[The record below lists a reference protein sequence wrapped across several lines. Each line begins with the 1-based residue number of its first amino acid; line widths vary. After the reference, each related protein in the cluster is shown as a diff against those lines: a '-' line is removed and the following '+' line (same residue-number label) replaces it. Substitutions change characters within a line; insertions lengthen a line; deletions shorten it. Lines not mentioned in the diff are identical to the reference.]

1 MICEKC
7 RMKLSDDMKFC
18 PVCGTAVSKSTESP
32 DNHVPVCRKCGASL
46 LPDARFCLKCGSP
59 VETVPP
65 SKSAESPD
73 NHVPVCRKCGASL
86 LPDAR
91 FCLKCG
97 SPVGTVS
104 PTNHQLTPKPVSFT
118 REEKRVQKRKKQSIW
133 YIAIAVFLITAIVG
147 TFIFSTF
154 HRNNESSYNNRY
166 RYTVMELEK
175 GESGDNHDNILI
187 DSEGNI
193 ITINAKRLYL
203 SYIGDNG
210 VAAGLTYKGDGT
222 NSDESL
228 FIIKDGQY
236 IEITNKVVGNDKR
249 DFQLCGSGKK
259 LFYKE
264 TNEKIY
270 SYDTENGITSEI
282 HEGTYIDFVS
292 YDGNVVTFDDEYCK
306 IGDKSAFWAAPFANY
321 EGVSDSG
328 KNVYFNKYYHTT
340 IGDDESYRAEF
351 AVINAASHKDGYFP
365 DEYII
370 NESESIY
377 TGITA
382 HNNDYSEILFEYD
395 GDTYFYNNKKRRK
408 TLICNN
414 AFLCPVEGIR
424 LLQGIDDKFAI
435 EVTLIDYWKRYQNIY
450 GSIDLTES
458 LYDTVHSVDTIKKH
472 VYLKFNYDEKSTVS
486 LVYLNDDLTC
496 QMLVEDVTA
505 DPVISSSGNYIWAI
519 SGGNEIY
526 RIDMTG
532 REPKTK
538 SIDMNGLSI
547 QWVDDY
553 NSMDHF
559 YSVPIALC
567 DGGESAYC
575 IADVSTDYEN
585 DMASGTLYHINM
597 DDGSISMIDNDVVR
611 CISDE
616 RGHIYYLNND
626 SPEQKTGSL
635 YSYSQSQGK
644 KQITRDVHNIFM
656 INSSLFATKL
666 SEEYNLYK
674 LEDNMLHLVADNIYN
689 GDFLH
694 N

>member
-1 MICEKC
+1 
-7 RMKLSDDMKFC
+7 MKLSDDMKFC

-59 VETVPP
+59 V
-65 SKSAESPD
+65 
-73 NHVPVCRKCGASL
+73 
-86 LPDAR
+86 
-91 FCLKCG
+91 
-97 SPVGTVS
+97 GTVS
-104 PTNHQLTPKPVSFT
+104 PANHQLTPKPVSFT
-118 REEKRVQKRKKQSIW
+118 GEEKRVQKRKKQSIW

-154 HRNNESSYNNRY
+154 HRNNESSYNNHY

-175 GESGDNHDNILI
+175 GEYGDNHDNILI
-187 DSEGNI
+187 DTEGNI
-193 ITINAKRLYL
+193 ITVNAKSLYL

-210 VAAGLTYKGDGT
+210 VAAGLTYKGDET

-236 IEITNKVVGNDKR
+236 IEITDKVAGNSEM

-259 LFYKE
+259 LFYRE
-264 TNEKIY
+264 TDEKIY

-292 YDGNVVTFDDEYCK
+292 YDGNVVTFGDKYCK

-321 EGVSDSG
+321 EGGSDSG
-328 KNVYFNKYYHTT
+328 KNVYFNKSYHTT
-340 IGDDESYRAEF
+340 SGDDESDSVEF

-365 DEYII
+365 NEYII

-377 TGITA
+377 TSITA

-395 GDTYFYNNKKRRK
+395 GDTYFYNNKKRSK

-414 AFLCPVEGIR
+414 ALLYPVEGIR
-424 LLQGIDDKFAI
+424 LVQGIDDKFAI
-435 EVTLIDYWKRYQNIY
+435 EDTLIDSWKQSQSIAEHRYDQ
-450 GSIDLTES
+450 
-458 LYDTVHSVDTIKKH
+458 VHSVDIIKKH
-472 VYLKFNYDEKSTVS
+472 VYFKFNDDEKATVS

-547 QWVDDY
+547 QWFDEY

-559 YSVPIALC
+559 YSAPITLC

-616 RGHIYYLNND
+616 RGRVYYLNND

-674 LEDNMLHLVADNIYN
+674 LEDNMLHLVADNIHYGTYCRQN
-689 GDFLH
+689 
-694 N
+694 

>member
-18 PVCGTAVSKSTESP
+18 PVCGTAVSKSAESP

-59 VETVPP
+59 VGTVPQ

-104 PTNHQLTPKPVSFT
+104 PTNHQLTPKPASFT

-154 HRNNESSYNNRY
+154 NRNNESSYNNRY

-175 GESGDNHDNILI
+175 GAFGDNHDNILI

-193 ITINAKRLYL
+193 ITVNAKSLHL

-210 VAAGLTYKGDGT
+210 VAAGSTYKGDET

-236 IEITNKVVGNDKR
+236 IEITNKVASSSEM

-259 LFYKE
+259 LFYRE
-264 TNEKIY
+264 TDEKIY
-270 SYDTENGITSEI
+270 SYDIENGITSEI
-282 HEGTYIDFVS
+282 HEGTYIEFVS
-292 YDGNVVTFDDEYCK
+292 YDGNVVTFGDEYCK
-306 IGDKSAFWAAPFANY
+306 IGDKSAFWAASFANY
-321 EGVSDSG
+321 VGASDSG
-328 KNVYFNKYYHTT
+328 KNVYFNKAYHRGGNG
-340 IGDDESYRAEF
+340 GDGSNRVEF

-365 DEYII
+365 NEYII

-377 TGITA
+377 TSITA

-414 AFLCPVEGIR
+414 ALLYPVEGIR
-424 LLQGIDDKFAI
+424 LVQSIDDKFAT
-435 EVTLIDYWKRYQNIY
+435 EEGTLIDSWKQSQSIAEHRYDQ
-450 GSIDLTES
+450 
-458 LYDTVHSVDTIKKH
+458 VHSVDIIKKH
-472 VYLKFNYDEKSTVS
+472 VYFKFNDDEKATVS

-547 QWVDDY
+547 QWFDDY
-553 NSMDHF
+553 NSMDRF
-559 YSVPIALC
+559 FSAPIALC

-575 IADVSTDYEN
+575 IADVSMDYEN
-585 DMASGTLYHINM
+585 NMVSGTLYRINM

-616 RGHIYYLNND
+616 RDRVYYLNNN

-644 KQITRDVHNIFM
+644 KQITRDAHNIFM
-656 INSSLFATKL
+656 INSSLFVIKP
-666 SEEYNLYK
+666 SGGYNLYK
-674 LEDNMLHLVADNIYN
+674 LEDNMLHLVADNIHHGTYYRQN
-689 GDFLH
+689 
-694 N
+694 